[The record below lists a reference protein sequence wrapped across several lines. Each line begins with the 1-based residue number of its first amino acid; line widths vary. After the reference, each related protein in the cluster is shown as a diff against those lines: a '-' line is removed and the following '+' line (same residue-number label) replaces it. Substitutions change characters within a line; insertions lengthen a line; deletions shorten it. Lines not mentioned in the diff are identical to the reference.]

1 MIKSYN
7 DLTVGKYQELR
18 KLELEGLDALEQQ
31 VAILAVLNDM
41 DEDKVFNLPL
51 ADYQKLA
58 SDMHFLDTQPVINT
72 KHNPKTIKI
81 GGEEYDVVQDAR
93 DLTAGQYIDY
103 QHYLGVEDFDGQL
116 PNILTVFV
124 IPKGKKYGEGYNM
137 AELANTFKEKMPIIT
152 AMEISSFFLRQSL
165 TSIKASLTSLRLKMR
180 MMKMTTRKKEVKEMM
195 QEAIDKLG
203 LLKDSISSLD
213 GLTQP

>member
-41 DEDKVFNLPL
+41 DEDEVFNMPL
-51 ADYQKLA
+51 AEYQKLA
-58 SDMHFLDTQPVINT
+58 SDMHFLDKQPVINT

-81 GGEEYDVVQDAR
+81 NGDEYDVVQDAR

-103 QHYLGVEDFDGQL
+103 QHYLGVDDFDGQL

-124 IPKGKKYGEGYNM
+124 IPKGKKYGEGY
-137 AELANTFKEKMPIIT
+137 EISKLADTFKEYMPIIT

-165 TSIKASLTSLRLKMR
+165 TSIKASLTSLRIKMR
-180 MMKMTTRKKEVKEMM
+180 MMKMTTRKKEVREMI
-195 QEAIDKLG
+195 QEGIDRLG
-203 LLKDSISSLD
+203 LLRDSISSLD
-213 GLTQP
+213 GLTQQ

>member
-41 DEDKVFNLPL
+41 DEDEVFNLPL

-81 GGEEYDVVQDAR
+81 DGEEYDVVQDAR

-203 LLKDSISSLD
+203 LLKDSISNLD
-213 GLTQP
+213 GLTQL

>member
-41 DEDKVFNLPL
+41 DEDEVFNLPL
-51 ADYQKLA
+51 AEYQKLA

-137 AELANTFKEKMPIIT
+137 AELANTFKDKMPIIT

>member
-41 DEDKVFNLPL
+41 DEDEVFNLPL

-81 GGEEYDVVQDAR
+81 DGEEYDVVQDAR

-203 LLKDSISSLD
+203 LLRDSISSLD

>member
-41 DEDKVFNLPL
+41 DEDEVFNLPL

-137 AELANTFKEKMPIIT
+137 AELADTFKEKMPIIT

-203 LLKDSISSLD
+203 LLRDSISSLD

>member
-41 DEDKVFNLPL
+41 DEDEVFNLPL

-203 LLKDSISSLD
+203 LLRDSISSLD

>member
-41 DEDKVFNLPL
+41 DEDEVFNMPL

>member
-41 DEDKVFNLPL
+41 DEDEVFNLPL

-81 GGEEYDVVQDAR
+81 DGEEYDVVQDAR

-180 MMKMTTRKKEVKEMM
+180 MMKMTTRKKEVRDMM

-203 LLKDSISSLD
+203 LLRDSISSLD

>member
-41 DEDKVFNLPL
+41 DEDEVFNLPL

-81 GGEEYDVVQDAR
+81 DGEEYDVVQDAR

>member
-31 VAILAVLNDM
+31 VVILAVLNDM
-41 DEDKVFNLPL
+41 DEDEVFNMPL

-180 MMKMTTRKKEVKEMM
+180 MMKMTTRKKEVKEMI

-203 LLKDSISSLD
+203 LLKDSINSLG

>member
-1 MIKSYN
+1 MIKTYN

-18 KLELEGLDALEQQ
+18 KLELDGLDALEQQ

-41 DEDKVFNLPL
+41 DEDEVFNMPL
-51 ADYQKLA
+51 TEYQELA
-58 SDMHFLDTQPVINT
+58 KDMHFLDTQPVINT
-72 KHNPKTIKI
+72 KHNPKTITI
-81 GGEEYDVVQDAR
+81 NGEEFDVVQDAR

-103 QHYLGVEDFDGQL
+103 QHYLGVDDFDGQL

-137 AELANTFKEKMPIIT
+137 AELAKLFKDKMPIIT
-152 AMEISSFFLRQSL
+152 ALEISSFFLRQSL

-180 MMKMTTRKKEVKEMM
+180 MTKMTTRDKEMKKM
-195 QEAIDKLG
+195 IQEGIDRLG
-203 LLKDSISSLD
+203 LLKDSIDSLV
-213 GLTQP
+213 GLTPQ

>member
-41 DEDKVFNLPL
+41 DEDEVFNLPL

-103 QHYLGVEDFDGQL
+103 QHYLGVEDFDSQL

-203 LLKDSISSLD
+203 LLRDSISSLD

>member
-41 DEDKVFNLPL
+41 DEDEVFNLPL

>member
-41 DEDKVFNLPL
+41 DEDEVFNMPL

-203 LLKDSISSLD
+203 LLRDSISSLD

>member
-41 DEDKVFNLPL
+41 DEDEVFNMPL

-180 MMKMTTRKKEVKEMM
+180 MMKMTTRKKEVKEMI

-203 LLKDSISSLD
+203 LLKDSISSLG

>member
-41 DEDKVFNLPL
+41 DEDEVFNLPL

-124 IPKGKKYGEGYNM
+124 IPKGKKYGEGYNI

-203 LLKDSISSLD
+203 LLRDSISSLD